1 MLISIRHVTRYT
13 YAQPVGYAIQ
23 SVRLTPAS
31 FTGQRVLDW
40 KVIMP
45 GFGPVLQF
53 KDGFG
58 VLPRRIGEDHLASR
72 QFPKALVQFGIGA
85 QKGGVLDGVDIA

>member
-13 YAQPVGYAIQ
+13 YALPVGYAIQ

-40 KVIMP
+40 KVSMP
-45 GFGPVLQF
+45 LNTQAPSPTMRMGY
-53 KDGFG
+53 
-58 VLPRRIGEDHLASR
+58 RAREAR
-72 QFPKALVQFGIGA
+72 T
-85 QKGGVLDGVDIA
+85 